1 MSQGYGVNG
10 RDEHDCADPDCAEPG
25 HHHFPGVDP
34 HRVLPDAAG
43 DASPAAVLELA
54 AACVRFVAAAVKLAP
69 DFTPETLSLVDHYV
83 REAKKTLAQRPE
95 AVPLTANAVGAY
107 LGEVIR
113 RTHRCWWR
121 TEGHDPASWRLE
133 FEAALLSFYPME
145 VAHAL
150 LAPDGDDERDEPSG
164 EAPDKGFSGFEME
177 DDDRADVFDR
187 LNELP
192 PVSEEEYM
200 LPSLRLEVLDI
211 ALEALVARHVDDPHA
226 KRGYRPEDYADRA

>member
-1 MSQGYGVNG
+1 VS
-10 RDEHDCADPDCAEPG
+10 RDEHDCAEPGCAEPG

-43 DASPAAVLELA
+43 DASPAEVLELA
-54 AACVRFVAAAVKLAP
+54 ASCVRFVAAAVKLAP

-83 REAKKTLAQRPE
+83 REAKKTLGDRPE
-95 AVPLTANAVGAY
+95 ALPLTANAVGAY

-121 TEGHDPASWRLE
+121 TDGDPSGWRLE
-133 FEAALLSFYPME
+133 FEAALISFYPME

-150 LAPDGDDERDEPSG
+150 LAPTADDDQ
-164 EAPDKGFSGFEME
+164 FSGFEME
-177 DDDRADVFDR
+177 EDDRADVYDR
-187 LNELP
+187 LAELP

-211 ALEALVARHVDDPHA
+211 ALETLVARHIEEPHA
-226 KRGYRPEDYADRA
+226 KRGYRPEDYAERA